1 MVKTTDLVERLRELP
16 RDTRKATMEIYDLCV
31 EASYKIEE
39 LVDRCA
45 RYAEEIAVL
54 REKVVLSPTGDGGIY
69 PAEGFCWER
78 AFDYLKARTDS
89 GLKPSE
95 MRELQDYLR
104 RYCSGVQTCFRNS
117 LRKCGVKQE
126 CRR

>member
-1 MVKTTDLVERLRELP
+1 MNETTDLVERLRELP

-54 REKVVLSPTGDGGIY
+54 RQTNEDLRDTV
-69 PAEGFCWER
+69 
-78 AFDYLKARTDS
+78 
-89 GLKPSE
+89 
-95 MRELQDYLR
+95 LR
-104 RYCSGVQTCFRNS
+104 RAKPVA
-117 LRKCGVKQE
+117 VKDDDT
-126 CRR
+126 